1 MTSTFNSMGVMLRAK
16 QKMISNAKVK
26 LFRKMKITEHMTFE
40 GAFVHIQKKWSLL

>member
-40 GAFVHIQKKWSLL
+40 GAFAHIQKKWSLL